1 MELKMKYSYSYFI
14 YPYIIKEINYK
25 RYIQRLLKNGKCI
38 PKLFGIE
45 KNLSIYNY
53 FLPTVREY
61 MFKSFRF
68 SKTADSPNSTLDDK
82 LRESLF
88 KSSPCSIFDYDIGK
102 EAQAKAGE
110 EDGIFFRIENIEI
123 ICFETGICF
132 LAIKTNIEDTN
143 KFSDLLNFNVKF
155 RDVNSES
162 TGLEA
167 YRNIKIQSSTFGDIK
182 RLSEIIREIT
192 GSVQEPR
199 KIDIDTNR
207 FLIYSYVCLDQE
219 YWNENKHFSEIE
231 KEYFKFANVLNS
243 EYNSNYNNERLQTV
257 SLGNYIK
264 IGISKAGVNLLTTS
278 INTVNYTNL
287 PFEFE
292 NEYFYT
298 YIFSLY
304 EKFYFSKL
312 LNDFKTPI
320 KQIKAAKK
328 FVEFT
333 NDLWVH
339 EITNSDNGSLIFKA
353 SKEAL
358 DLKAIY
364 ETAKEQYD
372 VAYKSLK
379 IKNSDMLNKIILV
392 LLAISIVTNIVN
404 FINLYK
410 LK

>member
-287 PFEFE
+287 PFEFKMS
-292 NEYFYT
+292 
-298 YIFSLY
+298 IFTHISFLY
-304 EKFYFSKL
+304 MK
-312 LNDFKTPI
+312 
-320 KQIKAAKK
+320 
-328 FVEFT
+328 
-333 NDLWVH
+333 
-339 EITNSDNGSLIFKA
+339 
-353 SKEAL
+353 
-358 DLKAIY
+358 
-364 ETAKEQYD
+364 
-372 VAYKSLK
+372 
-379 IKNSDMLNKIILV
+379 
-392 LLAISIVTNIVN
+392 N
-404 FINLYK
+404 FIFLSF
-410 LK
+410 

>member
-1 MELKMKYSYSYFI
+1 M
-14 YPYIIKEINYK
+14 
-25 RYIQRLLKNGKCI
+25 
-38 PKLFGIE
+38 
-45 KNLSIYNY
+45 
-53 FLPTVREY
+53 
-61 MFKSFRF
+61 
-68 SKTADSPNSTLDDK
+68 
-82 LRESLF
+82 
-88 KSSPCSIFDYDIGK
+88 
-102 EAQAKAGE
+102 
-110 EDGIFFRIENIEI
+110 
-123 ICFETGICF
+123 
-132 LAIKTNIEDTN
+132 
-143 KFSDLLNFNVKF
+143 
-155 RDVNSES
+155 
-162 TGLEA
+162 
-167 YRNIKIQSSTFGDIK
+167 
-182 RLSEIIREIT
+182 
-192 GSVQEPR
+192 
-199 KIDIDTNR
+199 
-207 FLIYSYVCLDQE
+207 
-219 YWNENKHFSEIE
+219 
-231 KEYFKFANVLNS
+231 NS